1 MFLLFPVPPD
11 TIVNQQVHGMLD
23 YTVKQL
29 KVKLLNET
37 VIYVSLQARLQK
49 TCKRILIIVTLTK
62 GTFISKGICYL
73 RSLWYIVI
81 NSIDS
86 YSFTVYCHVIVCMQ
100 PYSNDL
106 INNNTKSRCI
116 EAKLKGKLLNSIGNI
131 ILH

>member
-49 TCKRILIIVTLTK
+49 TRKRILVTLTK
-62 GTFISKGICYL
+62 GTFISKG
-73 RSLWYIVI
+73 
-81 NSIDS
+81 
-86 YSFTVYCHVIVCMQ
+86 
-100 PYSNDL
+100 
-106 INNNTKSRCI
+106 
-116 EAKLKGKLLNSIGNI
+116 GLLSAI
-131 ILH
+131 IMVPSKQSH

>member
-49 TCKRILIIVTLTK
+49 TCKRRIIIVRLRGLLFQRGFATYDHY
-62 GTFISKGICYL
+62 GT
-73 RSLWYIVI
+73 
-81 NSIDS
+81 
-86 YSFTVYCHVIVCMQ
+86 
-100 PYSNDL
+100 
-106 INNNTKSRCI
+106 
-116 EAKLKGKLLNSIGNI
+116 
-131 ILH
+131 

>member
-37 VIYVSLQARLQK
+37 VIYVSLQAILLK
-49 TCKRILIIVTLTK
+49 TCKRRLINAR
-62 GTFISKGICYL
+62 TFILMDGWLSNL
-73 RSLWYIVI
+73 RSLWYIVKDG
-81 NSIDS
+81 IDS
-86 YSFTVYCHVIVCMQ
+86 YSLTVYCHVIVCMQ

-116 EAKLKGKLLNSIGNI
+116 EAKLKGKLMN
-131 ILH
+131 

>member
-37 VIYVSLQARLQK
+37 VICVSLQARLQK
-49 TCKRILIIVTLTK
+49 SCKRRLIIVIQGLL
-62 GTFISKGICYL
+62 FQSMDCYR
-73 RSLWYIVI
+73 RSLWYMVS
-81 NSIDS
+81 NGNDS

>member
-49 TCKRILIIVTLTK
+49 TCKRRLIIEK
-62 GTFISKGICYL
+62 WTFISKGICYL
-73 RSLWYIVI
+73 RSLWYIVS

-116 EAKLKGKLLNSIGNI
+116 EAKLKGKLLNSIGNNT
-131 ILH
+131 LH